1 MTASPGPVVRPE
13 RPEDLPHVRE
23 VVVAAF
29 GDENVGALLDDLR
42 ASSAWRG
49 LSFVA
54 EVDGEVVGHVS
65 FTRGWLDAPSRLVEV
80 LVLSPVSVHPDHQGK
95 GVGSAL
101 VRAALVGL
109 DGRPEPLVF
118 LEGDPRYYRR
128 FGFEPGGGLGF
139 TAPSTRIPAPAFQ
152 VIRRPTYEAWMTGA
166 LVYPDVFWVHDAVG
180 LRDAMPPPG
189 HAAEGPPP
197 AGR

>member
-1 MTASPGPVVRPE
+1 LRASPEPVVRHE
-13 RPEDLPHVRE
+13 RTQDVKRVRE

-29 GDENVGALLDDLR
+29 ADDSLGALVDDLR

-80 LVLSPVSVHPDHQGK
+80 LVLSPLSVHPEHHGR

-101 VRAALVGL
+101 VRGSLEALS
-109 DGRPEPLVF
+109 GRPEPLIF

-128 FGFEPGGGLGF
+128 FAFEPGAHLGF
-139 TAPSTRIPAPAFQ
+139 SAPSTRIPGPAFQ
-152 VIRRPTYEAWMTGA
+152 VIRRPTYQAWMTGA
-166 LVYPDVFWVHDAVG
+166 LVYPDVFWEHDAVG
-180 LRDAMPPPG
+180 LRDGGPSPEDDVEPTSPG
-189 HAAEGPPP
+189 
-197 AGR
+197 GR